1 MAAARRAGVKVA
13 EPGYQRD
20 MTSRDRILTALSA
33 RCHPETLRRLRWA
46 NAMLKTLSPQVLAS

>member
-1 MAAARRAGVKVA
+1 
-13 EPGYQRD
+13 